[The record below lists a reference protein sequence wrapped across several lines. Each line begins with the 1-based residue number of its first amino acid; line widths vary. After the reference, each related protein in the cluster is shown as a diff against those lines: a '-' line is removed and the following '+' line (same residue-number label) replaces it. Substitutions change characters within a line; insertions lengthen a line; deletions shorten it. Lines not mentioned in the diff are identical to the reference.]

1 MFSKLSPIFKLSL
14 CLLLSTGLHGA
25 LVFYDWMTP
34 PVEPSSENVPVL
46 VSLLPVTNVVTPV
59 LTEKAEL
66 QPQQFAPSKAVPAK
80 TSPVKTSPAKA
91 VPHTVK
97 AQQPS
102 AAKRTAT
109 VPPKVVAAKPLLKKP
124 PVAVV
129 VDEPRMKIASAEMVC
144 MTPQDVLFDSHPV
157 LFTDNN
163 PEVAPA
169 RVETTTDNLSTRTQQ
184 VSLHADDK
192 SVLDLSSVAMIQS
205 LVEAVPNYRS
215 NPLPEYP
222 FLARQKHWEGVVW
235 LLVDITAEGLVDDLQ
250 VEQPCGHR
258 VLDRAASR
266 TVRRWQFSPAT
277 RAGVPVASQVR
288 VPVRFRLEDG

>member
-14 CLLLSTGLHGA
+14 CLLLSTGLHGG
-25 LVFYDWMTP
+25 LVFYNWMTP
-34 PVEPSSENVPVL
+34 PAEPRSENAPVV
-46 VSLLPVTNVVTPV
+46 VSLLPVTNVVPPT
-59 LTEKAEL
+59 LTESPKPL
-66 QPQQFAPSKAVPAK
+66 SQQAMSSKAATTKNSPAK
-80 TSPVKTSPAKA
+80 T
-91 VPHTVK
+91 VPRTVK

-102 AAKRTAT
+102 TAKRSATAA
-109 VPPKVVAAKPLLKKP
+109 PKIVAAKPLPKKP

-129 VDEPRMKIASAEMVC
+129 VDEPRMKMASAELVC
-144 MTPQDVLFDSHPV
+144 MTPQDVLFDPLPV
-157 LFTDNN
+157 LFADNN
-163 PEVAPA
+163 TEVAPA
-169 RVETTTDNLSTRTQQ
+169 RVETTTDNISTRVQQ
-184 VSLHADDK
+184 ASQHASDK
-192 SVLDLSSVAMIQS
+192 SVLDLSSLAMTQS
-205 LVEAVPNYRS
+205 LVEAIPNYRS

-235 LLVDITAEGLVDDLQ
+235 LLVDITAEGLVDDLR

-277 RAGVPVASQVR
+277 RAGVPVESQVR